1 MVSAGCDGDNYRRRR
16 ACRVGGAQSEAKTID
31 DQDPF
36 DDVFAAPTFRIPLLF
51 SGLRRFVFSVCS
63 DAGGAS
69 VCTTTGITL
78 ICRWTWKLDSNNI
91 ALFAYYSNFVL
102 IKWFKTWIRHFRQ
115 LIAKFHYTGP
125 TGPDQTKSADFVG
138 DPGLRPGS
146 RKKVRAGPRGS
157 ARVRSGPVG
166 PV

>member
-16 ACRVGGAQSEAKTID
+16 ACRVGGTESEAKTID

-36 DDVFAAPTFRIPLLF
+36 DVFAAPTFRIPLLF

-78 ICRWTWKLDSNNI
+78 ICR
-91 ALFAYYSNFVL
+91 
-102 IKWFKTWIRHFRQ
+102 
-115 LIAKFHYTGP
+115 
-125 TGPDQTKSADFVG
+125 
-138 DPGLRPGS
+138 
-146 RKKVRAGPRGS
+146 
-157 ARVRSGPVG
+157 
-166 PV
+166 